1 MAVRTKGGLLAGPLS
16 RSFRVHRPP
25 ENTTTMMRQA
35 VDVLLKRSALEES
48 GQDLLEYALLASLIA
63 VAVFG
68 AVTTVGS
75 QINTVLWTYIS
86 GVINAI

>member
-16 RSFRVHRPP
+16 VRSRSR
-25 ENTTTMMRQA
+25 EKTTTMMRHA
-35 VDVLLKRSALEES
+35 VDSLLKRPVLGNES

-63 VAVFG
+63 VAVVG
-68 AVTTVGS
+68 AVTTVGG
-75 QINTVLWTYIS
+75 QINTVLWSYIS